1 MDQRQRRRRAGRRGA
16 APGILTLA
24 RVLNQHLYAVQRDIL
39 ALGYRRHDMFTTLN
53 IQDMLS
59 IVVAAQPGTAI
70 YHAVNDGWTLT
81 DHLIATTGEQ
91 QAGLTELRK
100 RILRPGVTDIRPAK
114 PASALDHSKPVQRIT
129 FDPMTIE
136 DFERRR
142 RERLKGA

>member
-1 MDQRQRRRRAGRRGA
+1 
-16 APGILTLA
+16 
-24 RVLNQHLYAVQRDIL
+24 
-39 ALGYRRHDMFTTLN
+39 MFTTLN
-53 IQDMLS
+53 VDEMVS

-100 RILRPGVTDIRPAK
+100 RIARPGVTDTRPAK
-114 PASALDHSKPVQRIT
+114 PVSALDHSKPVQKIT

-136 DFERRR
+136 QFEARR
-142 RERLKGA
+142 RERMKGA